1 MVPPLMLSITL
12 AAGVAAA
19 PDQPQAPEAAPA
31 AVPTPAAAP
40 PPACAAAEHRQFDFW
55 LGEWEVTRPD
65 TGAVLGHSHITAIAG
80 GCALH
85 EHWRSARGGD
95 GQSLNAF
102 DRARGTWSQF
112 WTGADGTVLRLEGG
126 LRGDAMVLEGEL
138 PAANGGRQRQ
148 RITWT
153 PADDGS
159 VSQHWEVSDDEGQA
173 WTTSF
178 LGIYRRR

>member
-1 MVPPLMLSITL
+1 MVRNVLLIL
-12 AAGVAAA
+12 ALVAGTAAA
-19 PDQPQAPEAAPA
+19 QPAPPAPA
-31 AVPTPAAAP
+31 A
-40 PPACAAAEHRQFDFW
+40 ACTSPEYRQFDFW

-65 TGAVLGHSHITAIAG
+65 TGAVLGHSRITAIAG
-80 GCALH
+80 DCALH

-95 GQSLNAF
+95 GQSLNAW
-102 DRARGTWSQF
+102 DRQRGTWSQF

-126 LRGDAMVLEGEL
+126 LRDQAMVLEGEL
-138 PAANGGRQRQ
+138 PAAGGGSQRQ

-159 VSQHWEVSDDEGQA
+159 VRQHWEVSDDAGQT

>member
-1 MVPPLMLSITL
+1 MVSPLMLSFVL
-12 AAGVAAA
+12 AAGAT
-19 PDQPQAPEAAPA
+19 AAPA
-31 AVPTPAAAP
+31 PATPPAPTPAPAASS
-40 PPACAAAEHRQFDFW
+40 PPACTAAEHRQFDFW

-65 TGAVLGHSHITAIAG
+65 TGAVLGHSQVTTIAG

-112 WTGADGTVLRLEGG
+112 WTGVDGTVLRLEGG
-126 LRGDAMVLEGEL
+126 LRGNAMVLEGEL

-159 VSQHWEVSDDEGQA
+159 VAQHWEVSNDDGQA

>member
-1 MVPPLMLSITL
+1 MIRHVLFVL
-12 AAGVAAA
+12 ALGTGSAAA
-19 PDQPQAPEAAPA
+19 QPPAPPAP
-31 AVPTPAAAP
+31 PAK
-40 PPACAAAEHRQFDFW
+40 PPACAAPEYRQFDFW

-65 TGAVLGHSHITAIAG
+65 TGAVLGHSSITAIAHD
-80 GCALH
+80 CALH

-102 DRARGTWSQF
+102 DRLRGTWSQF
-112 WTGADGTVLRLEGG
+112 WAGADGTVLRLEGG
-126 LRGDAMVLEGEL
+126 RRADAMVLEGEL
-138 PAANGGRQRQ
+138 PRAAGGSQRQ

-153 PADDGS
+153 PAADGS
-159 VSQHWEVSDDEGQA
+159 VSQHWEVSDDAGQT